1 MSNGYRRGSVFGA
14 LILIGVGGLFLYA
27 NLNPEFRPWLVL
39 AKFWPLLIIL
49 WGVGK
54 LVDYLM
60 LRGTPEGA
68 AASRLTGGDIF
79 GLILLLIFGTAVSQA
94 VNRNWGIDG
103 PIRIGGEELGCFLGK
118 EFEFSQEVKQAV
130 TAPGSLTLENR
141 GGNVTI
147 SGGVPPGG
155 ELRLVA
161 RKKVCAASDAEAY
174 RLSQA
179 FEPVLAATGDGY
191 ELQWNVRAGERGAVA
206 ADLDVQVPP
215 SITAVNLTVD
225 HGDLR
230 ASNFGG
236 DVNVEMRPGGVDI
249 SKIGGNVAVEGRG
262 KEFRVREVKG
272 SARIECR
279 SCYGPIELAAIG
291 GAAEFD
297 SSRTNFRAEGLPGE
311 LKMES
316 GEMTLR
322 GARGEVTLATREY
335 EIEVED
341 VPGPLRLENRNGRV
355 TLRLAKAPTQ
365 PIEVSNSSGSIEL
378 ILPAGSGFV
387 LDASVRNGDIKSD
400 FTGGTLA
407 LTEEHG
413 DSTLAGAY
421 GNGRVPIE
429 LSTSH
434 GTIYLRRTR
443 AAGGASSGK

>member
-27 NLNPEFRPWLVL
+27 NLHPEFSAWPVL

-54 LVDYLM
+54 LVDYMM
-60 LRGTPEGA
+60 LRGTPEAA

-79 GLILLLIFGTAVSQA
+79 GLILLLIIGTAVSQA
-94 VNRNWGIDG
+94 VNRDWGHLR
-103 PIRIGGEELGCFLGK
+103 PIRIGDEELGCFLGK

-141 GGNVTI
+141 GGNITVT
-147 SGGVPPGG
+147 GGPGN
-155 ELRLVA
+155 EIRLVT
-161 RKKVCAASDAEAY
+161 RKKVCADSEVEAN

-179 FEPVLAATGDGY
+179 LEPAFADTGAGY
-191 ELQWNVRAGERGAVA
+191 ELRWNLPVIARRAVV

-215 SITAVNLTVD
+215 SITALNLKVEN
-225 HGDLR
+225 GDLKVT
-230 ASNFGG
+230 NIGG
-236 DVNVEMRPGGVDI
+236 DVNIEMRHGDLHINQVDG
-249 SKIGGNVAVEGRG
+249 SVAVNGRG
-262 KEFRVREVKG
+262 SEVRVRGVKG
-272 SARIECR
+272 AARVEG
-279 SCYGPIELAAIG
+279 SYYGPIELAAIG

-297 SSRTNFRAEGLPGE
+297 GVRTNFQAEGLPGGM
-311 LKMES
+311 KIES

-322 GARGEVTLATREY
+322 GARGEVILESREH
-335 EIEVED
+335 ELDIED
-341 VPGPLRLENRNGRV
+341 TTGPLRIENRNGRV

-387 LDASVRNGDIKSD
+387 LNASVRNGDIKSD